1 MTPPLPALPRA
12 FYDRDTTAVARDLL
26 GCRLLRRGP
35 GGQWVEPRIIE
46 TEGYLGPHDL
56 ACHTARGRTP
66 RTEVM
71 FGPPGHAYV
80 YLIYGM
86 YACLNCVTEPEGH
99 GSAVLIR
106 AVEPVAPATLPVRL
120 DGPGRLTRGLGIDR
134 SDNGTDLVEVG
145 ALYIAAPARPVTDVS
160 SGPRVGVDYAGEW
173 AAAPLRFWEAGNPR
187 VSPIGAARIPRRR
200 TSR

>member
-1 MTPPLPALPRA
+1 MPTRLPRA
-12 FYDRDTTAVARDLL
+12 FYDRDTAEVARALL
-26 GCRLLRRGP
+26 GCRLFRRGP
-35 GGQWVEPRIIE
+35 DGALVETRIIE

-106 AVEPVAPATLPVRL
+106 AVEPVSPASWPARL

-134 SDNGTDLVEVG
+134 TDNGADLVEG
-145 ALYIAAPARPVTDVS
+145 AALSIAAPARPVEAVS
-160 SGPRVGVDYAGEW
+160 AGPRVGVDYAGEW
-173 AAAPLRFWEAGNPR
+173 AAAPLRFWETGNPR

-200 TSR
+200 APR

>member
-1 MTPPLPALPRA
+1 MDLPRLPRA
-12 FYDRDTTAVARDLL
+12 FYDRDTATVARELL
-26 GCRLLRRGP
+26 GCRLFRRGVD
-35 GGQWVEPRIIE
+35 GVIVETRIVE

-86 YACLNCVTEPEGH
+86 YACLNCVTEAEGH

-106 AVEPVAPATLPVRL
+106 AVEPVVPATPSVRL
-120 DGPGRLTRGLGIDR
+120 DGPGRLTRGLRIDR
-134 SDNGTDLVEVG
+134 ADNGTDLVEG
-145 ALYIAAPARPVTDVS
+145 DALFVAAPERPVVDVA

-200 TSR
+200 APR

>member
-1 MTPPLPALPRA
+1 LPRE
-12 FYDRDTTAVARDLL
+12 FYDRDTTLVARALL
-26 GCRLLRRGP
+26 GCRLFRRTP
-35 GGQWVEPRIIE
+35 GGSWVETRIIE

-71 FGPPGHAYV
+71 FGPPGYAYV

-86 YACLNCVTEPEGH
+86 YACLNCVTEAPGH

-106 AVEPVAPATLPVRL
+106 AVEPVAPPASSVRL

-134 SDNGTDLVEVG
+134 ADNGTDLVDLG
-145 ALYIAAPARPVTDVS
+145 ALYIAEPERPVVDVS

-173 AAAPLRFWEAGNPR
+173 AAAPLRFWETGNPR

-200 TSR
+200 VPR

>member
-1 MTPPLPALPRA
+1 MDPVRLPRA
-12 FYDRDTTAVARDLL
+12 FYDRDTEIVARELL
-26 GCRLLRRGP
+26 GCRLFRRGVD
-35 GGQWVEPRIIE
+35 GATVETRIVE

-86 YACLNCVTEPEGH
+86 YACLNCVTEAEGH

-106 AVEPVAPATLPVRL
+106 AVEPVVR
-120 DGPGRLTRGLGIDR
+120 GRPG
-134 SDNGTDLVEVG
+134 E
-145 ALYIAAPARPVTDVS
+145 
-160 SGPRVGVDYAGEW
+160 SGP
-173 AAAPLRFWEAGNPR
+173 AAL
-187 VSPIGAARIPRRR
+187 
-200 TSR
+200 